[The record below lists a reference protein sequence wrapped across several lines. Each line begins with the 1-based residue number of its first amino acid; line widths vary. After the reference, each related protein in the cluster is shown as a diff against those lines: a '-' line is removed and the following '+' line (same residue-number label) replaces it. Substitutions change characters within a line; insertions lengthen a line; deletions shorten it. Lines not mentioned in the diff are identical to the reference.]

1 MLPVVYRLWASL
13 RLGHFREGVEEW
25 LPKSVFSL
33 GNGLSSVDAWFST
46 ALVLRRFFRGL
57 VVTSYMS
64 WSLMSSSLL
73 TLWTGLFWIALWGG
87 WDCLTVF
94 VGRIFLFIVGFG
106 SGLSLL
112 RGLAN
117 LGVGTVV
124 FPRVVL

>member
-1 MLPVVYRLWASL
+1 M
-13 RLGHFREGVEEW
+13 
-25 LPKSVFSL
+25 FSL
-33 GNGLSSVDAWFST
+33 GNGLSSVEAWFST

-94 VGRIFLFIVGFG
+94 VGRIFLFIVGFV
-106 SGLSLL
+106 SGPSSLL
-112 RGLAN
+112 VLES
-117 LGVGTVV
+117 LGVKMVL